1 MGKVL
6 FMRKGEIHTVPSV
19 FTGDPVFANND
30 WATIIETCQKNAVPD
45 TWVVGDQKAM
55 TINGTSYMIDII
67 GKNHDDYADGSGK
80 APLTFQ
86 FNKSYNTGYPMNST
100 NTCAG
105 GWADSAMRNTH
116 LPIILSYM
124 PTEVKNAIREVH
136 KIAGMGNG
144 QNTTLETSVDKLF
157 LLAAE
162 EVFGSG
168 ANYVPGEGSQYAYY
182 AAGNTKIKTRA
193 NGTVNGWWTRST
205 SLSGT
210 AGFWLV
216 NTDGTPAYP
225 GSANANSAAPAF
237 CF

>member
-1 MGKVL
+1 MMGKVI
-6 FMRKGEIHTVPSV
+6 MSGIVPQLV
-19 FTGDPVFANND
+19 APVTFAENFADNT
-30 WATIIETCQKNAVPD
+30 WEQIIKACQTNAVPD
-45 TWVVGDQKAM
+45 TWAVGDQKSM
-55 TINGTSYMIDII
+55 TIDGTDYLIDII
-67 GKNHDDYADGSGK
+67 GKNHDTYVDGGT

-86 FNKSYNTGYPMNST
+86 FNKSYNTGYPMNSSD
-100 NTCAG
+100 TCAG

-124 PTEVKNAIREVH
+124 PTEIKTAIREVR
-136 KIAGMGNG
+136 KVAGMGSG
-144 QNTTLETSVDKLF
+144 QNTTLETSADKLF

-162 EVFGSG
+162 EVFGKG

-205 SLSGT
+205 SLSAT
-210 AGFWLV
+210 TGFWVV
-216 NTDGTPAYP
+216 NIDGTPAHP
-225 GSANANSAAPAF
+225 GAANANSVAPAF